1 MMVSFCEFLAGMGY
15 PMESLTN
22 GADGT
27 FTFSCYESSEM
38 IAGMIA
44 WYYEKEGLRPMIVG
58 HSQGGMQAVK
68 ILHELAGPI
77 PARLPVWDPLTWKKE
92 DRYEITDPLTRQQ
105 RPVVGLQLPYVTGTE
120 AGGVTRFLPNQ
131 WDMAFRLR
139 TIPDSVEEFTG
150 FYKGGDLLGG
160 DFFGYGPMNHFRAS
174 RSARVRNVELPSFW
188 RHSSVPDTR
197 HLLDSQGIKD
207 RINDYTPDK
216 PMTLDDPSNSQPE
229 TLHLM
234 WAEDVWF
241 SIKKHWVVELQ
252 RLIRSQRAW
261 AEGEPPTKADTTPA
275 TIPTPMKA
283 GESSAPL
290 SAPRHG
296 D

>member
-1 MMVSFCEFLAGMGY
+1 
-15 PMESLTN
+15 
-22 GADGT
+22 
-27 FTFSCYESSEM
+27 
-38 IAGMIA
+38 
-44 WYYEKEGLRPMIVG
+44 
-58 HSQGGMQAVK
+58 
-68 ILHELAGPI
+68 
-77 PARLPVWDPLTWKKE
+77 
-92 DRYEITDPLTRQQ
+92 
-105 RPVVGLQLPYVTGTE
+105 
-120 AGGVTRFLPNQ
+120 
-131 WDMAFRLR
+131 
-139 TIPDSVEEFTG
+139 
-150 FYKGGDLLGG
+150 
-160 DFFGYGPMNHFRAS
+160 
-174 RSARVRNVELPSFW
+174 
-188 RHSSVPDTR
+188 VPDTR